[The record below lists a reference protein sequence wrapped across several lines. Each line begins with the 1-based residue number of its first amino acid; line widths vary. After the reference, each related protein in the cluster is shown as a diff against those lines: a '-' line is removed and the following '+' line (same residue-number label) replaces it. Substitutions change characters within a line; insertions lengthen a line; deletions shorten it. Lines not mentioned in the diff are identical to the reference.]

1 MLRKS
6 KDIIK
11 LIDKLTNYVRI
22 PPSTTPEAMIN
33 LDERYHDYLTNPTK
47 KFRIDGVGEK
57 VTGYGY
63 HCEGGDIAGHYVT
76 TENYKLFYNRNEQFV
91 RMEALR
97 QAVIEA

>member
-1 MLRKS
+1 MRKY
-6 KDIIK
+6 KNNLKFIDI
-11 LIDKLTNYVRI
+11 LYNYVIVPRHS
-22 PPSTTPEAMIN
+22 PKPMIN

-63 HCEGGDIAGHYVT
+63 HCEDGDIAGHYIT

-97 QAVIEA
+97 EAVIEA

>member
-1 MLRKS
+1 MRKY
-6 KDIIK
+6 KNNLKFIDI
-11 LIDKLTNYVRI
+11 LYNYVIVPRHSSK
-22 PPSTTPEAMIN
+22 PMIN

-63 HCEGGDIAGHYVT
+63 HCEDGDIAGHYIT

-97 QAVIEA
+97 EAVIEA

>member
-1 MLRKS
+1 
-6 KDIIK
+6 
-11 LIDKLTNYVRI
+11 
-22 PPSTTPEAMIN
+22 MIN

-47 KFRIDGVGEK
+47 KFRIDGIGEK

-63 HCEGGDIAGHYVT
+63 QCEDGDIAGHYIT

-97 QAVIEA
+97 GAEVLVGQ

>member
-1 MLRKS
+1 LRKY
-6 KDIIK
+6 KNNLKFIDI
-11 LIDKLTNYVRI
+11 LYNYVIVPRHSSK
-22 PPSTTPEAMIN
+22 PMIN

-63 HCEGGDIAGHYVT
+63 HCEDGDIAGHYVI

-97 QAVIEA
+97 EAVIEA